1 MMLIR
6 SGIVTNL
13 IQTQK
18 VYCGETQK
26 VCLGIDRYWSHGAE
40 LGGSSRLYCHGQL
53 WTLRYSL
60 FSVHVD
66 VYLPPS

>member
-1 MMLIR
+1 MLIR

-26 VCLGIDRYWSHGAE
+26 VCLGIDRSWSHGAE
-40 LGGSSRLYCHGQL
+40 LGVGVFHLYCYGQL

-66 VYLPPS
+66 A